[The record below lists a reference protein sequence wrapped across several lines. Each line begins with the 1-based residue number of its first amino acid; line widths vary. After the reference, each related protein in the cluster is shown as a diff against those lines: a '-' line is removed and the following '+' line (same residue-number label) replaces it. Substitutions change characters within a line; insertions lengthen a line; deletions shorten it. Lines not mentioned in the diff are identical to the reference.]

1 MNITIKKR
9 QVPQTSRNGRIYPLT
24 RGAVTSIASSSSSGS
39 GGTGEASLWKRIVT
53 LITTFVSGDSL
64 AVGDLEGDYILL
76 SGTGGIELKGM
87 ATIKAKDSA
96 GATGNVLK
104 SNGNG
109 DQPEWVDPSELIS
122 GRVKA
127 LFKQTENKIINN
139 TVTET
144 SVFATGSGSRTIPA
158 NSLAGGDTFR
168 IRLQGIISTASGT
181 ESVTI
186 KVKYG
191 STVLLTRT
199 GTIYEPLSNTMLQID
214 MYVTTRSIGATG
226 AMLPAGSGY
235 FGTST
240 ILALAATSDI
250 PVDTTSSNV
259 VEVTA
264 TWGSAKIAN
273 TLTIHIATLELL

>member
-139 TVTET
+139 SVTET

-158 NSLAGGDTFR
+158 NSLAAGDTFR